1 MNPDEVTGI
10 DQGTELSK
18 AVSQRCFFEKQLDRS
33 RFVSQ
38 CEKSKLAHHTA
49 RHHPAS
55 NRNFLVSLAAIR
67 EINVVGLQASHAI
80 AEIETQRIR
89 LLPLFFESI
98 RLLQAGLTKFR
109 QERRSSRAPS
119 CPAAGTK
126 GGLRQI
132 DQTAAGAPAGSPMR
146 CDA

>member
-1 MNPDEVTGI
+1 MNADQVTGI
-10 DQGTELSK
+10 DQGAELGK

-38 CEKSKLAHHTA
+38 REKGKLAHHTA
-49 RHHPAS
+49 GHHPAS
-55 NRNFLVSLAAIR
+55 NRNLQVSFGAVCKIS
-67 EINVVGLQASHAI
+67 VVGLQASHAI

-119 CPAAGTK
+119 CPATGTK
-126 GGLRQI
+126 GQLFEI

-146 CDA
+146 